1 MYNAFSGNIINDELA
16 DSPGHANMQNVYTV
30 LIRWPQVIHK
40 DHNLENMECQSQK
53 QCIHKYSLIPRPPTL

>member
-16 DSPGHANMQNVYTV
+16 DSPGHANMQDVSTV

-40 DHNLENMECQSQK
+40 DHNLENMVCQLQTQYIQK
-53 QCIHKYSLIPRPPTL
+53 CSFIPRPPTL